1 MKILFMGT
9 PDFAEGVL
17 SAVCQS
23 RHEVVAVVTQPDRPK
38 GRSKTLV
45 ASPVKEFAKQRG
57 IPVFQPERIKRPEE
71 IEKLRAIDADI
82 YVVAAFGQI
91 LSKEILDIPRY
102 GCINVHASLLPEYR
116 GAAPIQWAIADG
128 KDQTGVTI
136 QQMNEGVD
144 TGDIIASSVV
154 RISPDETGDSLFDK
168 LMSEGASLAVDTLDL
183 IERGEVR
190 RIPQD
195 ESKATYAKM
204 IKKEMGCIDFGTP
217 AVCAER
223 LVRAF
228 DPWPGVYTY
237 LNGKVLKIKE
247 CSVYDGELSG
257 EPGTVIEAKDALVIA
272 FAEGA
277 LSVTSLQLEGKK
289 QMPVHDFLLGNPL
302 KLGTKLGETYQKAG
316 ER

>member
-9 PDFAEGVL
+9 PDFAAGVL
-17 SAVCQS
+17 SAIYAS
-23 RHEVVAVVTQPDRPK
+23 SHEVVAVVTQPDRPK
-38 GRSKTLV
+38 GRSKTAV
-45 ASPVKEFAKQRG
+45 ASPVKEFATERG

-128 KDQTGVTI
+128 RDHTGVTI

-154 RISPDETGDSLFDK
+154 DITEDETGETLFDK
-168 LMSEGASLAVDTLDL
+168 LMTAGAALTVDTLGL
-183 IERGEVR
+183 IERNEVQ

-204 IKKEMGCIDFGTP
+204 IKKEMGLIDFSISSQR
-217 AVCAER
+217 AQR
-223 LVRAF
+223 LSRAF

-237 LNGKVLKIKE
+237 LDGRMLKIKE
-247 CSVYDGELSG
+247 CSVYDGDLSG
-257 EPGTVIEAKDALVIA
+257 EAGTVISVTGDAIVIA
-272 FAEGA
+272 FSEGA
-277 LSVTSLQLEGKK
+277 LTVTSVQLEGKK
-289 QMPVHDFLLGNPL
+289 QMSVHDFLLGNPI
-302 KLGTKLGETYQKAG
+302 KTGTRLGK
-316 ER
+316 